1 MRSFLPTVDLRRFNA
16 NLTGVLILL
25 FISFSLHAITVTD
38 SLRTFSTAFT
48 SQRLLC
54 DACGC
59 SASGGSMGFST
70 VGENSFLGVRSMY
83 QRYESNDRLYTNSP
97 WRLEQFRTYQIWTR
111 FRISTKLELTAQ
123 VPWQHHNRE
132 TATGVQTRTGL
143 GDVSI
148 NALYKLFSSEDEAKT
163 KSHRF
168 HGGLG
173 IKLPT
178 GEFDQANSNTVN
190 PAFQLG
196 TGSFDFTILG
206 EYVFEYQK
214 SGVNVMASYLI
225 KTENERRYRFGN
237 QTNLAAIAYRKV
249 TISHWQMLP
258 QMGVAAEFFESNY
271 SRRSRVDDTS
281 GRVVFARA
289 GFDVSRKWI
298 NAGFSAMLP
307 VAQYL
312 NNGKVRAHERL
323 SVHLNLFL

>member
-1 MRSFLPTVDLRRFNA
+1 MKNFLMTAGLRRFKRA
-16 NLTGVLILL
+16 GYLL
-25 FISFSLHAITVTD
+25 FLFCSAWGFALGPID
-38 SLRTFSTAFT
+38 SVSTFSESFRFN
-48 SQRLLC
+48 RLLC

-148 NALYKLFSSEDEAKT
+148 NALYKLFSSENEAKT

-214 SGVNVMASYLI
+214 NGINIMTSYLI
-225 KTENERRYRFGN
+225 KMENERRYRFGN
-237 QTNLAAIAYRKV
+237 QTNLTAVAYRKV
-249 TISHWQMLP
+249 TVSHWQMLP
-258 QMGVAAEFFESNY
+258 QVGVAAEFFESNY
-271 SRRSRVDDTS
+271 SRGSRVEDTS
-281 GRVVFARA
+281 GQVAFVRA

-307 VAQYL
+307 VAQDL

-323 SVHLNLFL
+323 SVHLNIIL